1 MDLTNSTI
9 QPDCRFKRKVS
20 LKMYVPGQFTH
31 SNFCKVVTAMDYDEP
46 FEYSHYEY
54 VERMVAAYNAF
65 AGVPTDQIRPALV
78 RKQRAKIMIRKSN

>member
-9 QPDCRFKRKVS
+9 QPDHQFKRKVS

-31 SNFCKVVTAMDYDEP
+31 SNFCKVVTALNDDEP

-65 AGVPTDQIRPALV
+65 VGVPTAQIRPALV
-78 RKQRAKIMIRKSN
+78 RKQRVKP